1 MTAALV
7 LAVLLLAAVAVVVVY
22 GVRYRRALARPA
34 AHRRNPGDAAT
45 GGCIPAPGESIERK
59 RS

>member
-7 LAVLLLAAVAVVVVY
+7 FAVLLAVVAVVVVY

-34 AHRRNPGDAAT
+34 AHRRNPPGAAT